1 MAALEPGMSPF
12 MPTATTAASRAG
24 QWLAC
29 RLREQ
34 GLIAYGSD
42 VAFPD
47 AGGSALIS
55 RNRCR
60 STGTSHEILDGTPEG
75 FAGRKAIDQD
85 FLDHHEGEK
94 EGPLRARR
102 CRSERG
108 AAGRSTSFRSW
119 ARITNSPWR
128 ISRSAFFTRA
138 LSSGVRMSSRRS
150 SVRRMPQNPPPGG

>member
-1 MAALEPGMSPF
+1 
-12 MPTATTAASRAG
+12 
-24 QWLAC
+24 
-29 RLREQ
+29 
-34 GLIAYGSD
+34 

-94 EGPLRARR
+94 EGPLRTRR
-102 CRSERG
+102 CRPFKLFCG
-108 AAGRSTSFRSW
+108 AVVNVNDPGHVGAGQ
-119 ARITNSPWR
+119 
-128 ISRSAFFTRA
+128 
-138 LSSGVRMSSRRS
+138 G
-150 SVRRMPQNPPPGG
+150 